1 MIETNIRR
9 LRKKAGLSQ
18 DELAVKLSVVRQ
30 TVSKWENGLSVPDA
44 DMVIRMADVLGVSVN
59 ELLGTDLREESQ
71 DLAEQLAQA
80 NALLAQQNQEQRLMK
95 AANQKIG
102 LLLFLSFLAL
112 LLALAVHNPIL
123 SPALTGLC
131 LLAALL
137 VLHRNLALLTRVT
150 TKNADIRPLKIVTI
164 VNMILLLGCIAFSVL
179 TGAGMIHLTENGEK
193 LCAMLLVAALM
204 IFSGLISPRLP
215 FNRHT
220 GLRLPWTVQDEE
232 TWDVA
237 HRILGYTA
245 VPTALFYIAGALAID
260 RFEAVTLAAV
270 AVWIG
275 LPALISY
282 RFFRRK
288 TRGKG

>member
-9 LRKKAGLSQ
+9 LRKQAGLSQ

-44 DMVIRMADVLGVSVN
+44 EMVIRMAKVLGVSVN
-59 ELLGTDLREESQ
+59 ELLGTELREESG

-80 NALLAQQNQEQRLMK
+80 NALLAQRNQALRLMK
-95 AANQKIG
+95 AANQKRG
-102 LLLFLSFLAL
+102 LLLLLSFLAL
-112 LLALAVHNPIL
+112 LLALAVKSPVL

-131 LLAALL
+131 LLTALI
-137 VLHRNLALLTRVT
+137 VLYRNLALLTRVT
-150 TKNADIRPLKIVTI
+150 TENADTRPLKIVTI
-164 VNMILLLGCIAFSVL
+164 VDIVLLLGCAVFSVL
-179 TGAGMIHLTENGEK
+179 MGAGLLRLSESGEK
-193 LCAMLLVAALM
+193 LCAMFLLAAVM
-204 IFSGLISPRLP
+204 ILSGLISPRLP

-220 GLRLPWTVQDEE
+220 GLRLPWTVQDED
-232 TWDVA
+232 TWNVA

-245 VPTALFYIAGALAID
+245 VPTALFYIAGALAVD

-282 RFFRRK
+282 RFYRRR